1 MKRIIFLTSLLT
13 LSVFTFAQKKAI
25 LHYSFVQNIG
35 GRLITS
41 SLDQHYVNGR
51 SIELPV
57 IHKRLNDTTI
67 YDGGKVV
74 KNIYINGNAKR
85 FPFVLKTPLSK
96 SLIYAESI
104 WIKPTVLVIDSLN
117 NFKWRISKESKNI
130 GDVNCVKA
138 ETFFRGRNYIAWFK
152 PDQNIQAGPWKF
164 GGLPGIIYEVAD
176 ANGLFAYALN
186 EVELVDDFAIELKV
200 PEAYSNDQII
210 PHQDF
215 INLWKETKLEVEK
228 NNDKV
233 TSTLNGSSSVKHAVA
248 PLKELY

>member
-1 MKRIIFLTSLLT
+1 MKKIIVLLSFLT

-35 GRLITS
+35 GREVS
-41 SLDQHYVNGR
+41 SLLDQHYANGR
-51 SIELPV
+51 SIEIPI
-57 IHKRLNDTTI
+57 IHQKLNDTTI
-67 YDGGKVV
+67 YNGPKIIR
-74 KNIYINGNAKR
+74 NIYINGNSKR
-85 FPFVLKTPLSK
+85 FPFVLKTPASK

-104 WIKPTVLVIDSLN
+104 WIKPTVLVVDSLN
-117 NFKWRISKESKNI
+117 NFKWRILKESKKI
-130 GDVNCVKA
+130 GDVTCVKA

-176 ANGLFAYALN
+176 ANGLYTYILN
-186 EVELVDDFAIELKV
+186 DFEFVDEFSIEFKV
-200 PEAYSNDQII
+200 PEAYVNDQMIS
-210 PHQDF
+210 HQDF
-215 INLWKETKLEVEK
+215 ISLWKETKQEAEK

-233 TSTLNGSSSVKHAVA
+233 SFSLTGSSNIKHSIA